1 MAKNTELTE
10 TNNGEVATSKSK
22 YIDKLKENID
32 SIVIT
37 KPNCK
42 LCNSPNRLEAEKM
55 FDENKTFKS
64 IHKFLSDQGEQ
75 FDYKSVCRHF
85 NEHYTRQKTN
95 LMLTE
100 YLEDFAAY
108 RIDQV
113 GDLDRLETRRDMVE
127 KSLLVLAAQ
136 NDTTDNVN
144 EMRKN
149 ATALKALSDTV
160 SSIESQIND
169 IKKENEPIVIVL
181 KTLEVIISEAIQE
194 TDNDQVKKALI
205 ELLNDFEERVDG
217 LFSE

>member
-10 TNNGEVATSKSK
+10 TNNGEVVTPKSK

-42 LCNSPNRLEAEKM
+42 LCNSPNRLAAEKM
-55 FDENKTFKS
+55 FDEGKTFKS
-64 IHKFLSDQGEQ
+64 IHKFLAEQGEHL
-75 FDYKSVCRHF
+75 DYKSVCRHF

>member
-22 YIDKLKENID
+22 YIDKLRENID

-42 LCNSPNRLEAEKM
+42 LCNSPNRLAAEKM
-55 FDENKTFKS
+55 FDEGKTFKS
-64 IHKFLSDQGEQ
+64 IHKFLAEQGEHL
-75 FDYKSVCRHF
+75 DYKSVCRHF

-100 YLEDFAAY
+100 YLEDFATY

>member
-22 YIDKLKENID
+22 YIDRLRENID

-42 LCNSPNRLEAEKM
+42 LCNSPNRLAAEKM
-55 FDENKTFKS
+55 FDEGKTFKS
-64 IHKFLSDQGEQ
+64 IHKFLAEQGEHL
-75 FDYKSVCRHF
+75 DYKSVCRHF

-100 YLEDFAAY
+100 YLEDFATY

>member
-1 MAKNTELTE
+1 
-10 TNNGEVATSKSK
+10 
-22 YIDKLKENID
+22 
-32 SIVIT
+32 
-37 KPNCK
+37 
-42 LCNSPNRLEAEKM
+42 
-55 FDENKTFKS
+55 
-64 IHKFLSDQGEQ
+64 
-75 FDYKSVCRHF
+75 
-85 NEHYTRQKTN
+85 
-95 LMLTE
+95 MLTE